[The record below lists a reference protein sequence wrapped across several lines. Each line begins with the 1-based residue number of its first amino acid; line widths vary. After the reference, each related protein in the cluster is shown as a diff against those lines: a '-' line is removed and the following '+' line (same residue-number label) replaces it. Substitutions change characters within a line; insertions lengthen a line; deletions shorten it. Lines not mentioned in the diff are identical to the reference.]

1 MVGSGEVDL
10 HAGELLDLA
19 VPMKL
24 RSVISGDGFEEVG
37 VTIDELEEPL
47 VESVDGVA
55 AQLADENAAGRSL
68 DESHDA
74 MFGAGSCYC
83 IDLPVA
89 DLLAVFNGSRPL

>member
-68 DESHDA
+68 DESNSA
-74 MFGAGSCYC
+74 SFGPGSCSC
-83 IDLPVA
+83 TDPPVSV
-89 DLLAVFNGSRPL
+89 LWGVFTASRRL